1 MPLVNEI
8 PKKIKKN
15 EVTPKTFEM
24 LVKYPGLLQMAISQ
38 VPNLSLRSFTLS
50 KEDTLILITFVV
62 KCMIKKSENKILES
76 ENS

>member
-8 PKKIKKN
+8 PQKILKN

-50 KEDTLILITFVV
+50 
-62 KCMIKKSENKILES
+62 
-76 ENS
+76 